1 MSITLA
7 RFSQEVDVATGSM
20 DVTYF
25 AVFRSDDGR
34 ELKLPISQAA
44 SQELISFM
52 ADKPKVASSVQDDLR
67 QDSVGQMIGEEDQQF
82 ATTFGDDDDV
92 QEDHQDEE
100 YEEESPE
107 SEEEVPSL

>member
-1 MSITLA
+1 MSITLT

-25 AVFRSDDGR
+25 AVFRAVDGR
-34 ELKLPISQAA
+34 ELKLPISQQA

-52 ADKPKVASSVQDDLR
+52 ADKPAKVSSVADDLR
-67 QDSVGQMIGEEDQQF
+67 QESVDEMVSEEDRQF
-82 ATTFGDDDDV
+82 ATTFGDEDPPVDEYADEDD
-92 QEDHQDEE
+92 
-100 YEEESPE
+100 SPI

>member
-20 DVTYF
+20 AVTYF

-34 ELKLPISQAA
+34 ELKLPISQQA
-44 SQELISFM
+44 SQELITFM
-52 ADKPKVASSVQDDLR
+52 ADKPKVASSVEDELQQGAGD
-67 QDSVGQMIGEEDQQF
+67 QMVDEEDRQH
-82 ATTFGDDDDV
+82 ATTFGDD
-92 QEDHQDEE
+92 EPSEE
-100 YEEESPE
+100 RPEEMYEEEQPE